1 MCTSFI
7 CGSFTNQEEDDFE
20 VLWPSRSTPSS
31 KSRRHRFYCRS
42 RKENKNPYANRGLD
56 KFEALLADLEDKKQ
70 KIFTQK
76 GSHYISFVRF
86 VYSNSNDVKPII
98 VWLRDPRRHD
108 KDHHH
113 HKQINN
119 KDNKSFPLPKLQASS
134 LDHHQNL
141 EPREDV
147 MNGTMIEAQ
156 KAQHARPLI
165 NHVTNIIYIRVDQL
179 KRSLK
184 RKFEEWWMPSYNLP
198 LFVILV
204 MVFLTFFGRSLA
216 IICTS
221 IAWYMIPT
229 IDGTLEDTTTKPKK
243 MIKNEHSRKPSEAK
257 MPSSPKAFLSG
268 PINVEQK
275 HKMKKLMSF

>member
-1 MCTSFI
+1 MCTSYI
-7 CGSFTNQEEDDFE
+7 CGSFNNQEEEDDFE
-20 VLWPSRSTPSS
+20 VLWPSPTTPSR

-56 KFEALLADLEDKKQ
+56 KFEALLADLDDKKQ

-86 VYSNSNDVKPII
+86 VYKNSNDVKPII
-98 VWLRDPRRHD
+98 VRLRDPRRHD
-108 KDHHH
+108 KDYH
-113 HKQINN
+113 HKQINY
-119 KDNKSFPLPKLQASS
+119 KDTKSSPLPKLQASS

-141 EPREDV
+141 EPRENV
-147 MNGTMIEAQ
+147 MNSTMIEAQ
-156 KAQHARPLI
+156 KAPHARPLI
-165 NHVTNIIYIRVDQL
+165 NHFTKIFRVDQL

-184 RKFEEWWMPSYNLP
+184 RKFEDWWMPSYNLP
-198 LFVILV
+198 LFVIMV

-229 IDGTLEDTTTKPKK
+229 IDGTLENTTTKPKK
-243 MIKNEHSRKPSEAK
+243 MIKNEHSSKPSDIKAI
-257 MPSSPKAFLSG
+257 SSPKAFLSG

>member
-7 CGSFTNQEEDDFE
+7 CGSFNNLEEDDFE
-20 VLWPSRSTPSS
+20 VLWPSPTTPSR

-56 KFEALLADLEDKKQ
+56 KFEALLADLEDRKQ

-86 VYSNSNDVKPII
+86 VYKNSNDVKPII
-98 VWLRDPRRHD
+98 VRLRDPRRPD

-113 HKQINN
+113 HKQINF
-119 KDNKSFPLPKLQASS
+119 KDTQSSPLPKLQASD
-134 LDHHQNL
+134 DHHQNL
-141 EPREDV
+141 EPRENV
-147 MNGTMIEAQ
+147 MNDTMIEAQ

-165 NHVTNIIYIRVDQL
+165 NHVTQIFRVGQL

-184 RKFEEWWMPSYNLP
+184 RKFEDWWMPSYNLP
-198 LFVILV
+198 LFVIMV

-229 IDGTLEDTTTKPKK
+229 IDGTLENTTTKPKK
-243 MIKNEHSRKPSEAK
+243 MIKNEHSRKPSDLKET
-257 MPSSPKAFLSG
+257 SSPKAFLSG
-268 PINVEQK
+268 PINVDQQK

>member
-7 CGSFTNQEEDDFE
+7 CGSFNNQEEDDFE
-20 VLWPSRSTPSS
+20 VLWPSPTTPSR

-56 KFEALLADLEDKKQ
+56 KFEALLADLEDMKQ

-86 VYSNSNDVKPII
+86 VYKNSNDVKPII
-98 VWLRDPRRHD
+98 VRLRDPRRHD

-113 HKQINN
+113 KQITY
-119 KDNKSFPLPKLQASS
+119 KDTQSSPLPELQAS
-134 LDHHQNL
+134 DNHHQNL

-147 MNGTMIEAQ
+147 MKGTMIEAQ

-165 NHVTNIIYIRVDQL
+165 NHVAEIIRVDQL

-184 RKFEEWWMPSYNLP
+184 RKFEDWWMPSYNLP
-198 LFVILV
+198 LFVIMV

-229 IDGTLEDTTTKPKK
+229 IDGTLENTTTKPKK
-243 MIKNEHSRKPSEAK
+243 MIKHEHSRKPSDIK
-257 MPSSPKAFLSG
+257 GTSSPKAFLSG

>member
-7 CGSFTNQEEDDFE
+7 CGSFSNQEEDDFE
-20 VLWPSRSTPSS
+20 VLWPSPSTPSS
-31 KSRRHRFYCRS
+31 KSRRHRFSGRS

-98 VWLRDPRRHD
+98 VRLRDPRRHD
-108 KDHHH
+108 KDHNH
-113 HKQINN
+113 HKQINF
-119 KDNKSFPLPKLQASS
+119 KDTKSSPLPKLQASS
-134 LDHHQNL
+134 LDHHQIL

-221 IAWYMIPT
+221 IAWYMVPT

-243 MIKNEHSRKPSEAK
+243 VIKNEHTRKPSEAK